1 MSGLSPLDRPNGY
14 IGRAVPRPNLG
25 RLMQGRAGFVSDLQL
40 PRMLHAAFLR
50 SPHAHAD
57 ILSVDVSAARAV
69 PGVAA
74 VLTGPDLLPHSSP
87 GSAR

>member
-1 MSGLSPLDRPNGY
+1 MSGLLPLDRPNGY

-25 RLMQGRAGFVSDLQL
+25 RLTQGRACFVSDMQL

-57 ILSVDVSAARAV
+57 ILSVDVSARGRCPASR
-69 PGVAA
+69 
-74 VLTGPDLLPHSSP
+74 
-87 GSAR
+87 RC